1 MTEKPQGVMG
11 SRGHD
16 LMLLLKR
23 NGECSLTNLSTLL
36 KISKVAALKH
46 VRELENAGLIQRKSV
61 PHKRG
66 RPELYISLTEAG
78 EDIFPKSY
86 SDIALE
92 TLDYVN
98 LHLGRE
104 HVGKILNLRA
114 QKLIDPYSEALG
126 ASSGRERVERLATAR
141 ERDGYMAQWKQLP
154 GSTFEIVEF
163 NCPLMAISS
172 KYSEACTAENN
183 LFTLLMD
190 SKVVST
196 HRMVDGHKGC
206 RFLIDMKNSR
216 FMRRF

>member
-1 MTEKPQGVMG
+1 MTEESQGLIG
-11 SRGHD
+11 SRGRD

-23 NGECSLTNLSTLL
+23 NGESSLTNLSALL

-46 VRELENAGLIQRKSV
+46 VKELEKAGLIQRKSM

-66 RPELYISLTEAG
+66 RPELYVSLTETG
-78 EDIFPKSY
+78 KDIFPKSY
-86 SDIALE
+86 SDIAME

-98 LHLGRE
+98 QLLGRE

-114 QKLIDPYSEALG
+114 QKLIHPYSEVLG
-126 ASSGRERVERLATAR
+126 TSSGRERVERLATAR
-141 ERDGYMAQWKQLP
+141 EKDGYMAQWKQMP

-183 LFTLLMD
+183 LFSLLMD
-190 SKVVST
+190 SKVEST
-196 HRMVDGHKGC
+196 HRLVDGHNAC

-216 FMRRF
+216 FMKRP